1 MAASANEMARNF
13 QTLAVPTIIGGAIL
27 TLVGLIGLLASR

>member
-1 MAASANEMARNF
+1 MAASANEMAQNF
-13 QTLAVPTIIGGAIL
+13 QALAVPTIIAGVII